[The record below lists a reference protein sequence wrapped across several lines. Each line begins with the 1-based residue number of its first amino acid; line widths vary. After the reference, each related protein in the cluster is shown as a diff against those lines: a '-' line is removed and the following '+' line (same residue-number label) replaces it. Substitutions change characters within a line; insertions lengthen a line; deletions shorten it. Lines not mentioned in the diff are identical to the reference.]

1 MPEAIDFADM
11 KYSLYLFLLLLSASL
26 AGRTADSSGV
36 DFEVNVSKILMGTVV
51 ETTARY
57 PDIAHCKQALLDAYH
72 EMERVENLLSYQKSS
87 SEISRIN
94 NSAGIKPV
102 HVSEE
107 TFSILQRSVNYAH
120 KLQGLFDITIG
131 PVTSLWGF
139 SSPEG
144 GHLPQKKEIL
154 QRLAS
159 VDYRNLALNTRDTT
173 AFLKRRGMLI
183 DLGGIAKGY
192 AIDRAS
198 FVLKQN
204 DITDFILNA
213 GGDIYV
219 SGQKD
224 LTTLWRIG
232 VKDPRNQEELIARFD
247 LKNYAVATSGDYE
260 RFIIGNG
267 KRYHHI
273 FDPRTGYPGQLAQSA
288 TTFAPTAEE
297 ADVLATFL
305 FILGPEQAQKDKFA
319 HPFLFVDA
327 SGRKIM
333 NRAFRELP
341 GLE

>member
-1 MPEAIDFADM
+1 M
-11 KYSLYLFLLLLSASL
+11 KSLVYLLLLLFSAPLS
-26 AGRTADSSGV
+26 ARMADSSGV

-57 PDIAHCKQALLDAYH
+57 ADITHCKQALLDAYH
-72 EMERVENLLSYQKSS
+72 EMERVENLLSYQKSG
-87 SEISRIN
+87 SEISKIN
-94 NSAGIKPV
+94 TSAGIKPV

-107 TFSILQRSVNYAH
+107 TFTILQRSVKYAE
-120 KLQGLFDITIG
+120 KLRGLFDITIG
-131 PVTSLWGF
+131 PVSSLWGF

-144 GHLPQKKEIL
+144 GHLPPKKEIIR
-154 QRLAS
+154 RLTQ
-159 VDYRNLALNTRDTT
+159 VDYRNLQLNTQDTT
-173 AFLKRRGMLI
+173 VFLKKKGMLI

-198 FVLKQN
+198 AVLKQN
-204 DITDFILNA
+204 GITDFIVNA

-224 LTTLWRIG
+224 LKTLWRIG
-232 VKDPRNQEELIARFD
+232 VKDPRNEGELIARFD
-247 LKNYAVATSGDYE
+247 LKDYAVATSGDYE
-260 RFIIGNG
+260 RFIIVGG

-305 FILGPEQAQKDKFA
+305 FILGPEQAQQDKFT

-327 SGRKIM
+327 SGQKIM
-333 NRAFRELP
+333 NRAFRDLP

>member
-1 MPEAIDFADM
+1 MN
-11 KYSLYLFLLLLSASL
+11 KSVYLLLLFLSASL
-26 AGRTADSSGV
+26 TARTADSSGV

-57 PDIAHCKQALLDAYH
+57 PDIAHCKQALLEAYH
-72 EMERVENLLSYQKSS
+72 EMERVENLLSYQKPG
-87 SEISRIN
+87 SEISMIN
-94 NSAGIKPV
+94 NSAGMKPV

-107 TFSILQRSVNYAH
+107 TFAILQRSVNYAQR
-120 KLQGLFDITIG
+120 LQGLFDITIG

-144 GHLPQKKEIL
+144 GHLPPGKEIL
-154 QRLAS
+154 QMLAC
-159 VDYRNLALNTRDTT
+159 VDYRALQLTTRDTT
-173 AFLKRRGMLI
+173 AFLKKKGMLI

-198 FVLKQN
+198 VVLKQN
-204 DITDFILNA
+204 GISDFIVNA

-232 VKDPRNQEELIARFD
+232 VKDPRNEGELIARFD
-247 LKNYAVATSGDYE
+247 LKDYAVATSGDYE
-260 RFIIGNG
+260 RFIIVGG
-267 KRYHHI
+267 KCYHHI

-305 FILGPEQAQKDKFA
+305 FILGPDQAQKEKFG